1 MKSQKNGLTKQ
12 TRGID
17 SDDMV
22 TTISNSVVNNS
33 NGRLTQFGFS
43 QTSGGNNGGV
53 NNSATQS
60 ASSESSPSSAQESD
74 SRERGVE
81 DGENGNGLMENGN
94 DAANSI
100 DEVRNEELAAVAAIT
115 DSLEAAISANDE
127 VVSSTTSFDSSS
139 DIGDETANSQEL
151 STIIET
157 SK

>member
-1 MKSQKNGLTKQ
+1 
-12 TRGID
+12 
-17 SDDMV
+17 MV

-43 QTSGGNNGGV
+43 QTSGGNNGSV
-53 NNSATQS
+53 NNTATQS
-60 ASSESSPSSAQESD
+60 ASSESLPSSAQESD
-74 SRERGVE
+74 SRERGAE

-94 DAANSI
+94 DTANSI